1 MKSDAGKG
9 DHMVK
14 KTDYSLLRLISE
26 KNQKAFA
33 LFYDRYIKLIYK
45 FVYQA
50 LNDQEQTDDLIQEF
64 WMKVWEDPSFLR
76 CNEQESVQSYMLQNL
91 RFRVLDVYRE
101 TLRNMISLDQL
112 EENMALNY
120 HDITEELDEKE
131 LLSVIREALNKQP
144 YVVRKTFWLRI
155 NDWSVEETAKVLSVS
170 KKTVYNKYSESL
182 SIVRSHLK
190 NNHPELI
197 EDFNS
202 AVTGK
207 KIFSLRTL
215 FF

>member
-9 DHMVK
+9 DHMIK
-14 KTDYSLLRLISE
+14 KTDYILLRLISE
-26 KNQKAFA
+26 KDRKAFA

-50 LNDQEQTDDLIQEF
+50 LNDQERTDDLIQEF
-64 WMKVWEDPSFLR
+64 WLKVWEDPSFLR
-76 CNEQESVQSYMLQNL
+76 CNGQGSVQSYMLQNL

-101 TLRNMISLDQL
+101 TLKNMVSIDQL
-112 EENMALNY
+112 EESMSDNY
-120 HDITEELDEKE
+120 QDITESLDEKE
-131 LLSVIREALNKQP
+131 LLSVIREALDKQP

-155 NDWSVEETAKVLSVS
+155 NDWSVDETARVLSVS

>member
-1 MKSDAGKG
+1 MKSDAGNG
-9 DHMVK
+9 GHMIK

-26 KNQKAFA
+26 KNRKAFA

-64 WMKVWEDPSFLR
+64 WMKVWEDPSFLK
-76 CNEQESVQSYMLQNL
+76 CNEQGSAQSYMLQNL
-91 RFRVLDVYRE
+91 RFRVLDVYRG
-101 TLRNMISLDQL
+101 TLKNMISIEQL
-112 EENMALNY
+112 EESMEFNY
-120 HDITEELDEKE
+120 HDITEKLDEKE
-131 LLSVIREALNKQP
+131 LLLVIREALDKQP

>member
-1 MKSDAGKG
+1 
-9 DHMVK
+9 MVK

-26 KNQKAFA
+26 KDRKAFT

-45 FVYQA
+45 FVYQS
-50 LNDQEQTDDLIQEF
+50 LNDQERTDDLIQEF
-64 WMKVWEDPSFLR
+64 WMKVWEDPFFLR
-76 CNEQESVQSYMLQNL
+76 CNEGGSAQSYMLQYL

-101 TLRNMISLDQL
+101 TLKNMISIDQL
-112 EENMALNY
+112 EESMVDY
-120 HDITEELDEKE
+120 HDVTEELDEKE
-131 LLSVIREALNKQP
+131 LLSVIREALDKQP

-155 NDWSVEETAKVLSVS
+155 NDWSVDETAKVLSVS

>member
-1 MKSDAGKG
+1 
-9 DHMVK
+9 MVK

>member
-1 MKSDAGKG
+1 MI
-9 DHMVK
+9 K
-14 KTDYSLLRLISE
+14 KTDYFLLGLISE
-26 KNQKAFA
+26 KDRKAFA
-33 LFYDRYIKLIYK
+33 LLYDRYIKLIYK

-50 LNDQEQTDDLIQEF
+50 LNDQERTDDLIQEF
-64 WMKVWEDPSFLR
+64 WIKVWEDPSFLK
-76 CNEQESVQSYMLQNL
+76 CNEQGSVQSYMLRNL

-101 TLRNMISLDQL
+101 TLKNMISIDQL
-112 EENMALNY
+112 EETMEFNY
-120 HDITEELDEKE
+120 QDITAGLDERE
-131 LLSVIREALNKQP
+131 LLLVIREALDKQP

-202 AVTGK
+202 TLNGK

>member
-1 MKSDAGKG
+1 MGNGAYI
-9 DHMVK
+9 MK
-14 KTDYSLLRLISE
+14 KTDYSLLKLIS
-26 KNQKAFA
+26 KKDRKAFV

-45 FVYQA
+45 FVYQS
-50 LNDQEQTDDLIQEF
+50 LNDQELTDDLIQEF
-64 WMKVWEDPSFLR
+64 WMKVWEDPSFLK
-76 CNEQESVQSYMLQNL
+76 CNEQGSVQSYMLQNL

-101 TLRNMISLDQL
+101 TLKNMISIDQL
-112 EENMALNY
+112 KESPEFNY
-120 HDITEELDEKE
+120 HEITQEMDERE
-131 LLSVIREALNKQP
+131 LLSVIREALDKQP

-155 NDWSVEETAKVLSVS
+155 NDWSVDETAKVLSVS

-182 SIVRSHLK
+182 AIVRSHLK

>member
-1 MKSDAGKG
+1 
-9 DHMVK
+9 MVK

-26 KNQKAFA
+26 KDRKAFT

-50 LNDQEQTDDLIQEF
+50 LNDPERTDDLIQEF

-76 CNEQESVQSYMLQNL
+76 CNEQGSVQSYMLQNL

-101 TLRNMISLDQL
+101 TLKNMISIDQL
-112 EENMALNY
+112 EESMEIDY
-120 HDITEELDEKE
+120 HDVTEELDEKE
-131 LLSVIREALNKQP
+131 LLSVIREALDKQP

-155 NDWSVEETAKVLSVS
+155 NDWSVDETAKVLSVS

>member
-1 MKSDAGKG
+1 MI
-9 DHMVK
+9 K
-14 KTDYSLLRLISE
+14 KTDYLLLKSILE
-26 KNQKAFA
+26 KDRKAFA
-33 LFYDRYIKLIYK
+33 LLYDRYIKLIYK

-50 LNDQEQTDDLIQEF
+50 LNDQERTDDLIQEF
-64 WMKVWEDPSFLR
+64 WMKVWEDPSFLK
-76 CNEQESVQSYMLQNL
+76 CNEQGSVQSYMLRNL
-91 RFRVLDVYRE
+91 RFRVLGVYRE
-101 TLRNMISLDQL
+101 TLKNMISIDQL
-112 EENMALNY
+112 EETMEFNY
-120 HDITEELDEKE
+120 QDITAGLDERE
-131 LLSVIREALNKQP
+131 LLLVIREALDKQP

-197 EDFNS
+197 EDFNL
-202 AVTGK
+202 ALNGK

>member
-1 MKSDAGKG
+1 MGNGAYI
-9 DHMVK
+9 MK
-14 KTDYSLLRLISE
+14 KTDYSLLGLIS
-26 KNQKAFA
+26 KKDRKAFV

-45 FVYQA
+45 FVYQS
-50 LNDQEQTDDLIQEF
+50 LNDQELTNDLIQEF
-64 WMKVWEDPSFLR
+64 WMKVWEDSSFLK
-76 CNEQESVQSYMLQNL
+76 CNEQGSVQSYMLQNL

-101 TLRNMISLDQL
+101 TLKNMISIDQL

-120 HDITEELDEKE
+120 HDITEELDERE
-131 LLSVIREALNKQP
+131 LLSVIREALDKQP

-155 NDWSVEETAKVLSVS
+155 NDWSVDETAKVLSVS

>member
-1 MKSDAGKG
+1 MKSVLVNGG
-9 DHMVK
+9 HMIK

-26 KNQKAFA
+26 KNRKAFV

-50 LNDQEQTDDLIQEF
+50 LNDQYRTDDLIQEF
-64 WMKVWEDPSFLR
+64 WMKVWEDPSFLK
-76 CNEQESVQSYMLQNL
+76 CNEQGSAQSYMLQNL

-101 TLRNMISLDQL
+101 TWKNMISIDQL
-112 EENMALNY
+112 GEDMELNY
-120 HDITEELDEKE
+120 RDITEGLDEKE
-131 LLSVIREALNKQP
+131 LLSVIREALDTQP
-144 YVVRKTFWLRI
+144 YAVRKTFWLRI
-155 NDWSVEETAKVLSVS
+155 NDWSVEETAKILSLS

-207 KIFSLRTL
+207 KISSLSTL